1 MSRGKFYLDKSNG
14 KLMGV
19 CAGIADYTE
28 IDVLWVRLAAVLMLV
43 FGSPIIIPIYLA
55 FAFLAEK
62 RPMGLYTEEEEMR
75 LLRRMERN
83 RQRRRNLPI
92 TMPSSSRSSHL
103 QSDLS
108 DIDRRIRE
116 MEAHYTTS
124 NSSRLAAEI
133 DSLR

>member
-19 CAGIADYTE
+19 CAGIADFTD
-28 IDVLWVRLAAVLMLV
+28 IDVLWVRIAAVLMLV
-43 FGSPIIIPIYLA
+43 CGLPLVIPIYLA
-55 FAFLAEK
+55 IAFLADK
-62 RPMGLYTEEEEMR
+62 RPMGLYSEEEEMR

-83 RQRRRNLPI
+83 RQRRRQLPI
-92 TMPSSSRSSHL
+92 TPSSRSSRL
-103 QSDLS
+103 DSDLS

-116 MEAHYTTS
+116 MEAHYSTS